1 MGLGWAGGDVPGAGG
16 PAPVP
21 VRVPSRPVSPPRA
34 GCGLGV
40 SPKAPGAGGSL
51 PAPRPPASLQ
61 LRKFGDDPRTS
72 LPASRPPR
80 AGTVIEMARPP
91 HTPPPPPGSSQLA
104 AISGSGGCTA
114 PPRDRVLGRRG
125 LPRTPRR
132 SGQGMGTVGGKPGRI
147 RPFPVLAPPPH
158 ARPWAHGY
166 PPRQTKLPPV
176 GREQVAPLPTGT
188 VGSAR
193 GNARL
198 AGGGGGGSFPKS
210 PLLEAASPREGRGGG
225 FCKGPGSSVER
236 CCVGT
241 RTWVTVEVEGGGA
254 APSPPRSRPLHAGR
268 RIILFFWGGGGG
280 GGDVWQ
286 RGGIPGSAPRYRIS
300 KSRRMGFK
308 IN

>member
-91 HTPPPPPGSSQLA
+91 HSPPPPRAAASLPRSRGVEGALPPPGTEFWGAEASPARPAAPGRGWEQWVESLA
-104 AISGSGGCTA
+104 GYGHSRSL
-114 PPRDRVLGRRG
+114 PPHPTRVRG
-125 LPRTPRR
+125 LTVTP
-132 SGQGMGTVGGKPGRI
+132 
-147 RPFPVLAPPPH
+147 
-158 ARPWAHGY
+158 

-198 AGGGGGGSFPKS
+198 AGGGGGSSPKS

-268 RIILFFWGGGGG
+268 RIILLFWGGWGG
-280 GGDVWQ
+280 
-286 RGGIPGSAPRYRIS
+286 R
-300 KSRRMGFK
+300 
-308 IN
+308 